1 MTKKYHKRKK
11 ETEKYIKPVK
21 QLTSYNSIPSIKEKI
36 AEYESTD
43 PQTFAEKYGFSKEL
57 YNQPDI
63 TAFSYYFLL
72 FHGIRFQQ
80 LEVLEAI
87 FQDKEIR
94 CGNKI
99 RTRIE
104 SYDGTTKSIWVGNY
118 KEENCNLGEYV
129 SVIPYDDEWN
139 IDGIITPTFQTYE
152 FNDFVRSHIFLIIK
166 GHIDAI
172 ETFFLPWEE
181 YHELKKSGIKHKNL
195 YSYAHEEFL
204 VKDHISLED
213 VLAIGIDKQY
223 YIDGDID
230 ETISRIIKLMKE
242 YEISIPLIDMSS
254 NKVLFQLDDDL
265 TIRRSGL

>member
-1 MTKKYHKRKK
+1 MNREK
-11 ETEKYIKPVK
+11 EREKYI
-21 QLTSYNSIPSIKEKI
+21 QLVQQMTGYNSIPTIEDKI
-36 AEYESTD
+36 AEYENKK
-43 PQTFAEKYGFSKEL
+43 PQIFAEKNGFSKEL
-57 YNQPDI
+57 YSNPNI
-63 TAFSYYFLL
+63 TAFSYYCML
-72 FHGIRFQQ
+72 FHGIRFQR

-87 FQDKEIR
+87 FQDREIR

-99 RTRIE
+99 RTSIK
-104 SYDGTTKSIWVGNY
+104 SYDGTTKSIWAGDY
-118 KEENCNLGEYV
+118 REENCNLGEYV
-129 SVIPYDDEWN
+129 SVTPYDDEWN
-139 IDGIITPTFQTYE
+139 IKGIIAPTPRAYE
-152 FNDFVRSHIFLIIK
+152 FNNFVRNHIFFIIK

-230 ETISRIIKLMKE
+230 ETIYEIIKLMKE
-242 YEISIPLIDMSS
+242 YEIPIPLIDMST
-254 NKVLFQLDDDL
+254 NKVLFQLGDDL
-265 TIRRSGL
+265 TIRKSGFSQ